1 MRLKISKEI
10 NAALL
15 YTQSVWCRAV
25 RPLTS
30 HHRFFTAAATSPLK
44 AFGTSNMASA
54 RKVHLSPLTD
64 SGIWNTGVTE
74 GSAKAASEVLQ
85 EDLEKHHVFFNNMG
99 FHNHIVHHI
108 LTIYA
113 LGASSND
120 IKAAYNRDRSYQ
132 RRTMPMNEKVVE
144 SLYEKDQFRKALG
157 EEKNY
162 PNFLEFF
169 QREIDRKGTEAVL
182 SEYMFAEDANAESM
196 MARLFGGLLHPII
209 HLGFAIEFNQP
220 AIIAEALAQ
229 TAVHDDWTGPR
240 YLWPAE
246 KAAGGIGKRGEKTM
260 LQLLEEARADQ
271 KLARSAHWDDGNK
284 LRDGVLKRA
293 PEEMINIASQY
304 TVSEEQ
310 MQEKFAEMVNTS
322 VYFTSA
328 SQRPTK
334 IIKFDFFHIH
344 TVNSS
349 IFYSKIL
356 ALPFLPTRTRLRLL
370 EWKGRMD
377 LIMYISRNSPELYF
391 DEITKYPVTSDWDAI
406 IAQSNQHPGDDG
418 HLSKLVRALRNAE
431 EVCKPYVGQE
441 KERGLKITGDL
452 WLKIGNMVN
461 DSVKGEDAMW
471 VRSAGFDEAWAD
483 VQDRARL

>member
-1 MRLKISKEI
+1 MRHTIARGISSAI
-10 NAALL
+10 AHSQAIRCLP
-15 YTQSVWCRAV
+15 V
-25 RPLTS
+25 RPLTARYKFS
-30 HHRFFTAAATSPLK
+30 TATATSLIK
-44 AFGTSNMASA
+44 RFAASNMATA

-64 SGIWNTGVTE
+64 SGVWSTWVTE
-74 GSAKAASEVLQ
+74 SSAKAASEVLQ

-99 FHNHIVHHI
+99 FHNHIVHHV

-113 LGASSND
+113 LGASPED
-120 IKAAYNRDRSYQ
+120 IKAAYKRDKAYQ
-132 RRTMPMNEKVVE
+132 RRTMPINDKAVE
-144 SLYEKDQFRKALG
+144 SLYDKGLFKDALG

-169 QREIDRKGTEAVL
+169 QREIDSKGTEAVL
-182 SEYMFAEDANAESM
+182 SEYVFAEDENAESM

-220 AIIAEALAQ
+220 AIVAEALAQ

-260 LQLLEEARADQ
+260 LQLLEEARANK
-271 KLARSAHWDDGNK
+271 KLARSSHWDDGNK
-284 LRDGVLKRA
+284 MRDGVLKRA

-304 TVSEEQ
+304 TVSEDQ
-310 MQEKFAEMVNTS
+310 VQAKFAEMVNTS

-328 SQRPTK
+328 SQRPK
-334 IIKFDFFHIH
+334 KVIKFDFFHIH
-344 TVNSS
+344 AVNSS

-356 ALPFLPTRTRLRLL
+356 ALPFLPTRTKLRLL

-377 LIMYISRNSPELYF
+377 LVIYISRNAPELHLE
-391 DEITKYPVTSDWDAI
+391 EITNYPVTADWDTI
-406 IAQSNQHPGDDG
+406 IAQSNRHPGDDG

-431 EVCKPYVGQE
+431 EVCKPYGGQE
-441 KERGLKITGDL
+441 KERGLAIAGDS

-471 VRSAGFDEAWAD
+471 VRSTGFDEAWVD
-483 VQDRARL
+483 FDDRARL

>member
-1 MRLKISKEI
+1 MRLTFRKDLTT
-10 NAALL
+10 ALL
-15 YTQSVWCRAV
+15 CTQPVRCLPA
-25 RPLTS
+25 RPLTVR
-30 HHRFFTAAATSPLK
+30 HRFSTATATSIK
-44 AFGTSNMASA
+44 AFGTLNMAAA

-64 SGIWNTGVTE
+64 SGIWSMGVTE
-74 GSAKAASEVLQ
+74 GSAKTASEVLQ

-113 LGASSND
+113 LGASPAD
-120 IKAAYNRDRSYQ
+120 IKTAYNRDKAYQ
-132 RRTMPMNEKVVE
+132 RRTMPMDEKVVD
-144 SLYEKDQFRKALG
+144 SLYDKGQFKKALG

-169 QREIDRKGTEAVL
+169 QRELDRKGTEAVL
-182 SEYMFAEDANAESM
+182 SEYVFAGDENAESM

-220 AIIAEALAQ
+220 AIVAEALAQ

-246 KAAGGIGKRGEKTM
+246 RTAGGIGKRGEKTM
-260 LQLLEEARADQ
+260 LQLLEEARGNQ

-293 PEEMINIASQY
+293 PDEMINIASQY
-304 TVSEEQ
+304 TVSEDQ
-310 MQEKFAEMVNTS
+310 IQEKFVEMVNTS

-328 SQRPTK
+328 SQRPNK
-334 IIKFDFFHIH
+334 VIKFDFFHIH
-344 TVNSS
+344 AVNSS
-349 IFYSKIL
+349 IFFSKIL

-377 LIMYISRNSPELYF
+377 LIMYISRNAPELYLE
-391 DEITKYPVTSDWDAI
+391 EITNYPVTADWDTI
-406 IAQSNQHPGDDG
+406 IAHCNQHPGDDG

-431 EVCKPYVGQE
+431 EVCKPYAGQE
-441 KERGLKITGDL
+441 KERGLKITGDS
-452 WLKIGNMVN
+452 WLKIGNMVH
-461 DSVKGEDAMW
+461 DSVKGQDAMW
-471 VRSAGFDEAWAD
+471 VRSTGFDEAWVD
-483 VQDRARL
+483 FEDRSRL